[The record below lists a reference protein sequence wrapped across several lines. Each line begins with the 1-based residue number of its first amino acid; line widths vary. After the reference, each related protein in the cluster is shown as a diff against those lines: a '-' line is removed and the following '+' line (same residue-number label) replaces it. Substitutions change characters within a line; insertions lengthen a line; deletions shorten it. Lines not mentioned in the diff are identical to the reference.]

1 MAKRYVK
8 QGQIHPSTRR
18 VIDFGALGKSL
29 VINPWEQS
37 GVPFDAHYADQAER
51 YVQEAYTHMHLAP
64 SDVQSHA
71 KQTLMLQPTTQ

>member
-1 MAKRYVK
+1 
-8 QGQIHPSTRR
+8 

-29 VINPWEQS
+29 VINPLGQS

-51 YVQEAYTHMHLAP
+51 YVQGAYAHMHLAP

-71 KQTLMLQPTTQ
+71 KHTLVLQPTPQ